1 MCSYV
6 YKTIKRAQKRTLKSI
21 ITEEAIQIS
30 DRHQENIKRKK
41 RKSKKRE
48 RQRRKIYGARRNKRG
63 GNEEEAPRHSLKQQK
78 IKENKLDRRQKYSTD
93 GENEKDYLTSLPNP

>member
-21 ITEEAIQIS
+21 ITEEANQIS

-41 RKSKKRE
+41 RT
-48 RQRRKIYGARRNKRG
+48 
-63 GNEEEAPRHSLKQQK
+63 EEED
-78 IKENKLDRRQKYSTD
+78 IWGKEK
-93 GENEKDYLTSLPNP
+93 